1 MNFPSGQGVH
11 DRPAAGDGIDG
22 LRVVVVG
29 AGNGIGAGVA
39 ELLLDSGAVVVG
51 SDLPAVRPSLPG
63 LAGWLPVDLTDPPS
77 VREMVDNAVHTLG
90 RIDGVVNCA
99 GILGDPAPAA
109 EEPIHHFEHVLR
121 VNLTGAF
128 ALSQAVLPVM
138 AAAGYGRLLHL
149 ASMAGKDGNAAMTGY
164 SASKAGLMGMV
175 KALGKEYA
183 TTGVT
188 VNAVAPTMVE
198 TTLIRGMSDEQVAHL
213 RTLIPMGRLGKVSEV
228 AALVRWAISPAASF
242 TTGFTYDLSG
252 GRATY

>member
-1 MNFPSGQGVH
+1 MNFPAEQGHPVT
-11 DRPAAGDGIDG
+11 RDGIDG
-22 LRVVVVG
+22 LRVLVVG

-39 ELLLDSGAVVVG
+39 ELLLASGAVVVG
-51 SDLPAVRPSLPG
+51 SDLPAVRRPLPG
-63 LAGWLPVDLTDPPS
+63 PTGWLPVDLTDPPG
-77 VREMVDNAVHTLG
+77 VREMIGGATRTLG
-90 RIDGVVNCA
+90 RLDGVVNCV
-99 GILGDPAPAA
+99 GILGHPAPAA
-109 EEPIHHFEHVLR
+109 EEPIEHFEHVLR

-138 AAAGYGRLLHL
+138 AAAGYGRLLHI
-149 ASMAGKDGNAAMTGY
+149 ASMAGKDGNAGMTGY

-198 TTLIRGMSDEQVAHL
+198 TTLIRGMSDEQVARL
-213 RTLIPMGRLGKVSEV
+213 RTLIPMGRLAAVAEV

>member
-1 MNFPSGQGVH
+1 VNL
-11 DRPAAGDGIDG
+11 PAGIEG
-22 LRVVVVG
+22 LRVVVTG

-39 ELLLDSGAVVVG
+39 ELLLASGAVVVG
-51 SDLPAVRPSLPG
+51 SDLPSVRPPLSG
-63 LAGWLPVDLTDPPS
+63 LAGWLPVDLADPPT
-77 VREMVDNAVHTLG
+77 VRQMVAGATRTLG
-90 RIDGVVNCA
+90 RIDGLVNCV

-109 EEPIHHFEHVLR
+109 EEPIEHFEHVVR

-138 AAAGYGRLLHL
+138 ADAGYGRLLHI
-149 ASMAGKDGNAAMTGY
+149 ASMAGKDGNAGMTGY

-198 TTLIRGMSDEQVAHL
+198 TTLIRGMSDEQVARL
-213 RTLIPMGRLGKVSEV
+213 RTLIPMGRLGTVAEV

>member
-1 MNFPSGQGVH
+1 MNL
-11 DRPAAGDGIDG
+11 PAGIED

-39 ELLLDSGAVVVG
+39 ELLHASGAVVVG
-51 SDLPAVRPSLPG
+51 SDLPSVRPPLPSL
-63 LAGWLPVDLTDPPS
+63 AAWLPVDLTDPPS
-77 VREMVDNAVHTLG
+77 VREMVGSATRTLG
-90 RIDGVVNCA
+90 RLDGVVNCA

-109 EEPIHHFEHVLR
+109 EEPIEHFEHVVR

-138 AAAGYGRLLHL
+138 AAAGYGRLLHI
-149 ASMAGKDGNAAMTGY
+149 ASMAGKDGNAGMTGY

-198 TTLIRGMSDEQVAHL
+198 TTLIRGMSDEQVARL
-213 RTLIPMGRLGKVSEV
+213 RTLIPMGRLGTVAEV

>member
-1 MNFPSGQGVH
+1 MNHPDEIG
-11 DRPAAGDGIDG
+11 G
-22 LRVVVVG
+22 LRVLVAG

-39 ELLLDSGAVVVG
+39 ELLLASGAVVVG
-51 SDLPAVRPSLPG
+51 SDLPAVRPHLPG
-63 LAGWLPVDLTDPPS
+63 LTAWLPVDLADPPS
-77 VREMVDNAVHTLG
+77 VRAMVDGATQTLG
-90 RIDGVVNCA
+90 HIDGVVNCV

-109 EEPIHHFEHVLR
+109 EEPVDHFEHVLR

-138 AAAGYGRLLHL
+138 AAAGYGRLLHI
-149 ASMAGKDGNAAMTGY
+149 ASMAGKDGNAGMTGY

-188 VNAVAPTMVE
+188 VNAIAPTMVE
-198 TTLIRGMSDEQVAHL
+198 TTLIRGMSDEQVARL
-213 RTLIPMGRLGKVSEV
+213 RTLIPMGRLATVAEV

>member
-1 MNFPSGQGVH
+1 MNHPASDRSPADSGVA
-11 DRPAAGDGIDG
+11 D
-22 LRVVVVG
+22 LRVLVVG
-29 AGNGIGAGVA
+29 AGHGIGAGVA
-39 ELLLDSGAVVVG
+39 GLLLASGAVVAG
-51 SDLPAVRPSLPG
+51 SDLPTVRPPLPG
-63 LAGWLPVDLTDPPS
+63 LAAWLPVDLADPPS
-77 VREMVDNAVHTLG
+77 VREMVGSATRTLG
-90 RIDGVVNCA
+90 RIDGVVNCV

-109 EEPIHHFEHVLR
+109 EEPIDHFERVLR

-138 AAAGYGRLLHL
+138 AAAGYGRLLHI
-149 ASMAGKDGNAAMTGY
+149 ASMAGKDGNAGMTGY
-164 SASKAGLMGMV
+164 SASKAGLMGLV

-183 TTGVT
+183 RTGVT

-198 TTLIRGMSDEQVAHL
+198 TTLIRGMSEEQVAHL
-213 RTLIPMGRLGKVSEV
+213 RTLIPMGRLATVAEV

>member
-1 MNFPSGQGVH
+1 VNFP
-11 DRPAAGDGIDG
+11 AGIED

-39 ELLLDSGAVVVG
+39 ELLLASGAVVVG
-51 SDLPAVRPSLPG
+51 SDLPSVEPPRPD
-63 LAGWLPVDLTDPPS
+63 LAGWLPVDLTDPAS
-77 VREMVDNAVHTLG
+77 VRELAGSATRTLG
-90 RIDGVVNCA
+90 RLDGVVNCA

-109 EEPIHHFEHVLR
+109 EEPIEHFEHVVR

-138 AAAGYGRLLHL
+138 AAAGYGRLLHI
-149 ASMAGKDGNAAMTGY
+149 ASMAGKDGNAGMTGY

-198 TTLIRGMSDEQVAHL
+198 TTLIRGMSDEQVARL
-213 RTLIPMGRLGKVSEV
+213 RTLIPMGRLGTVAEV

>member
-1 MNFPSGQGVH
+1 VNL
-11 DRPAAGDGIDG
+11 PAGIED

-39 ELLLDSGAVVVG
+39 ELLLASGAVVVG
-51 SDLPAVRPSLPG
+51 SDLPSVRPPLPG
-63 LAGWLPVDLTDPPS
+63 LAGWLPVDLTDPRS
-77 VREMVDNAVHTLG
+77 VREMVGSATRTLG
-90 RIDGVVNCA
+90 RLDGVVNCA

-109 EEPIHHFEHVLR
+109 EEPIEHFEHVVR

-138 AAAGYGRLLHL
+138 AAAGYGRLLHI
-149 ASMAGKDGNAAMTGY
+149 ASMAGKDGNAGMTGY

-198 TTLIRGMSDEQVAHL
+198 TTLIRGMSDEQVARL
-213 RTLIPMGRLGKVSEV
+213 RTLIPMGRLGTVAEV

>member
-1 MNFPSGQGVH
+1 VNFP
-11 DRPAAGDGIDG
+11 AGIED

-39 ELLLDSGAVVVG
+39 ELLLASGAVVVG
-51 SDLPAVRPSLPG
+51 SDLPSVEPPRPD
-63 LAGWLPVDLTDPPS
+63 LAGWLPVDLTDPAS
-77 VREMVDNAVHTLG
+77 VRELAGSATRTLG
-90 RIDGVVNCA
+90 RLDGVVNCV

-109 EEPIHHFEHVLR
+109 EEPIEHFEHVVR

-138 AAAGYGRLLHL
+138 AAAGYGRLLHI
-149 ASMAGKDGNAAMTGY
+149 ASMAGKDGNAGMTGY

-198 TTLIRGMSDEQVAHL
+198 TTLIRGMSDEQVARL
-213 RTLIPMGRLGKVSEV
+213 RTLIPMGRLGTVAEV

>member
-1 MNFPSGQGVH
+1 VNFP
-11 DRPAAGDGIDG
+11 AGIED

-39 ELLLDSGAVVVG
+39 ELLLASGAVVAG
-51 SDLPAVRPSLPG
+51 SDLPSVEPPRPD
-63 LAGWLPVDLTDPPS
+63 LAGWLPVDLTDPAS
-77 VREMVDNAVHTLG
+77 VRELAGSATRTLG
-90 RIDGVVNCA
+90 RLDGVVNCA

-109 EEPIHHFEHVLR
+109 EEPIEHFEHVVR

-138 AAAGYGRLLHL
+138 AAAGYGRLLHI
-149 ASMAGKDGNAAMTGY
+149 ASMAGKDGNAGMTGY

-198 TTLIRGMSDEQVAHL
+198 TTLIRGMSDEQVARL
-213 RTLIPMGRLGKVSEV
+213 RTLIPMGRLGTVAEV